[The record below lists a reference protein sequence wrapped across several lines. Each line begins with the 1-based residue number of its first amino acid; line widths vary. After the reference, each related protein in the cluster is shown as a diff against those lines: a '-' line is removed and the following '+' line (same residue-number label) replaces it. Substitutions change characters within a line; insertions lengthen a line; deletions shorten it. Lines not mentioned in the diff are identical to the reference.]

1 MGLTASNKVSIE
13 YSSEV
18 AEKRTDVRQGIRSLW
33 SRRDFQPGDVI
44 AEFTWDMIHPKPNY
58 LTVQIGEGQHIL
70 LRPEYL
76 ECINHSCDPNCFF
89 DTTRKVLVAVRAIQ
103 EGDEFSFFYP
113 SAEWNMDQAFQC
125 LCGSPRCIGMIKG
138 AKYLSPELVRQY
150 QFTDFI
156 QQKLKENGQ
165 L

>member
-1 MGLTASNKVSIE
+1 
-13 YSSEV
+13 
-18 AEKRTDVRQGIRSLW
+18 
-33 SRRDFQPGDVI
+33 
-44 AEFTWDMIHPKPNY
+44 
-58 LTVQIGEGQHIL
+58 
-70 LRPEYL
+70 
-76 ECINHSCDPNCFF
+76 
-89 DTTRKVLVAVRAIQ
+89 VRANQ